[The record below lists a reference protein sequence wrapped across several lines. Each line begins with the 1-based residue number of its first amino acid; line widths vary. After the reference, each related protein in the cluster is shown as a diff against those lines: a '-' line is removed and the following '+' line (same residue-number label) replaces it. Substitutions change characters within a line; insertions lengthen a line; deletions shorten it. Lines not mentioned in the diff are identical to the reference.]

1 MRIGI
6 VCHPTYGGSG
16 VMATELGNFL
26 AKKGHFIHV
35 ISHSMP
41 VRLNP
46 FHANINFH
54 EVYIDPYPLFHHQP
68 YEVALASAIV
78 ETVKREKLDV
88 LHVHYAI
95 PHAYAAYMAAQ
106 ILKDQNIIIPFITT
120 LHGTD
125 ITLVGKNPAYKPAVS
140 FSINHSSYVTA
151 VSESLKKD
159 TEELFDL
166 KNSIEV
172 IPNFVNL
179 KGYDRDP
186 KDKRQYFA
194 NDNETI
200 FCHVSNFRPVK
211 RVLDVIKVFKKV
223 QDQRNSILIM
233 VGDGP
238 DRNIAEK
245 LSRDLGIWD
254 KVIFRGK
261 TYDVQSMLGISD
273 IFLLPSSTE
282 SFGLS
287 ALEAMASH
295 VPVIAS
301 NVGGLSEV
309 VDHNKNG
316 FLENI
321 GDVESMA
328 EDALSL
334 IDNKEKMIN
343 FSNSAREKA
352 ESFSMNEI
360 SQRYLEL
367 YQKLIDE
374 K

>member
-26 AKKGHFIHV
+26 AKKGHVIHV

-46 FHANINFH
+46 FHGNINFH

-95 PHAYAAYMAAQ
+95 PHAYAAYMATQ

-179 KGYDRDP
+179 KGYDREP
-186 KDKRQYFA
+186 KDNRKYFA

-223 QDQRNSILIM
+223 QDQRNSVLIM

-273 IFLLPSSTE
+273 IFLLPSGTE

-295 VPVIAS
+295 VPVIAT

>member
-26 AKKGHFIHV
+26 AKKGHVIHV

-46 FHANINFH
+46 FHGNINFH

-95 PHAYAAYMAAQ
+95 PHAYAAYMATQ

-125 ITLVGKNPAYKPAVS
+125 ITLVGKNPAYKPAIS

-179 KGYDRDP
+179 KGYDREP
-186 KDKRQYFA
+186 KDNRKYFA

-223 QDQRNSILIM
+223 QDQRNSVLIM

-273 IFLLPSSTE
+273 IFLLPSGTE

-295 VPVIAS
+295 VPVIAT

-309 VDHNKNG
+309 VDHDKNG

-367 YQKLIDE
+367 YQKLINE

>member
-26 AKKGHFIHV
+26 AKKGHVIHV

-46 FHANINFH
+46 FHGNINFH

-95 PHAYAAYMAAQ
+95 PHAYAAYMATQ

-166 KNSIEV
+166 KNTIEV

-179 KGYDRDP
+179 KGYDREP
-186 KDKRQYFA
+186 KDKRQCFA

-223 QDQRNSILIM
+223 QDQRNSVLIM

-287 ALEAMASH
+287 ALEAMASY

-343 FSNSAREKA
+343 FSNSARKKA

>member
-26 AKKGHFIHV
+26 AKKGHVIHL

-46 FHANINFH
+46 FHGNINFH

-68 YEVALASAIV
+68 YEVALASSIV

-95 PHAYAAYMAAQ
+95 PHAYAAYMATQ

-125 ITLVGKNPAYKPAVS
+125 ITLVGKNPAYKPAIS

-179 KGYDRDP
+179 KGYDREP
-186 KDKRQYFA
+186 KDNRKYFA

-223 QDQRNSILIM
+223 QDQRNSVLIM

-273 IFLLPSSTE
+273 IFLLPSGTE

-295 VPVIAS
+295 VPVIAT

>member
-26 AKKGHFIHV
+26 AKKGHVIHV

-46 FHANINFH
+46 FHGNINFH

-68 YEVALASAIV
+68 YEGALASAIV

-95 PHAYAAYMAAQ
+95 PHAYAAYMATQ
-106 ILKDQNIIIPFITT
+106 ILKDQSIMIPFITT

-166 KNSIEV
+166 KNTIEV

-179 KGYDRDP
+179 KGYDREP

-223 QDQRNSILIM
+223 QDQRNSVLIM

-287 ALEAMASH
+287 ALEAMASY

-343 FSNSAREKA
+343 FSNSARKKA

>member
-26 AKKGHFIHV
+26 AKKGHVIHV

-46 FHANINFH
+46 FHGNINFH

-95 PHAYAAYMAAQ
+95 PHAYAAYMATQ

-166 KNSIEV
+166 KNTIEV

-179 KGYDRDP
+179 KGYDREP

-211 RVLDVIKVFKKV
+211 KVLDVIKVFKKV
-223 QDQRNSILIM
+223 QDQRNSVLIM

-343 FSNSAREKA
+343 FSNSARKKA

>member
-26 AKKGHFIHV
+26 AKKGHVIHV

-46 FHANINFH
+46 FHGNINFH

-95 PHAYAAYMAAQ
+95 PHAYAAYMATQ

-159 TEELFDL
+159 TEDLFDV
-166 KNSIEV
+166 KNLIEV

-179 KGYDRDP
+179 KGYDRKT

-194 NDNETI
+194 KDNETI

-287 ALEAMASH
+287 ALEAMASY

-334 IDNKEKMIN
+334 IDSKEKMID
-343 FSNSAREKA
+343 FSKSAREKA

>member
-26 AKKGHFIHV
+26 AKKGHVIHL

-46 FHANINFH
+46 FHGNINFH

-95 PHAYAAYMAAQ
+95 PHAYAAYMATQ

-125 ITLVGKNPAYKPAVS
+125 ITLVGKNPAYKPAIS

-179 KGYDRDP
+179 KGYDREP

-223 QDQRNSILIM
+223 QDQRNSVLIM

-273 IFLLPSSTE
+273 IFLLPSGTE

-295 VPVIAS
+295 VPVIAT

>member
-26 AKKGHFIHV
+26 AKKGHVIHL

-46 FHANINFH
+46 FHGNINFH

-68 YEVALASAIV
+68 YEVALASSIV

-95 PHAYAAYMAAQ
+95 PHAYAAYMATQ

-125 ITLVGKNPAYKPAVS
+125 ITLVGKNPAYKPAIS

-179 KGYDRDP
+179 KGYDREP

-211 RVLDVIKVFKKV
+211 RVFDVIKVFKKV
-223 QDQRNSILIM
+223 QDQRNSVLIM

-273 IFLLPSSTE
+273 IFLLPSGTE

-295 VPVIAS
+295 VPVIAT

-367 YQKLIDE
+367 YQKLINE

>member
-26 AKKGHFIHV
+26 AKKGHVIHV

-46 FHANINFH
+46 FHGNINFH

-95 PHAYAAYMAAQ
+95 PHAYAAYMATQ

-179 KGYDRDP
+179 KGYDREP

-223 QDQRNSILIM
+223 QDQRNSVLIM

-287 ALEAMASH
+287 ALEAMASY

-343 FSNSAREKA
+343 FSNSARKKA

>member
-26 AKKGHFIHV
+26 AKKGHVIHV

-46 FHANINFH
+46 FHGNINFH

-95 PHAYAAYMAAQ
+95 PHAYAAYMATQ

-159 TEELFDL
+159 TEDLFDV
-166 KNSIEV
+166 KNLIEV

-179 KGYDRDP
+179 KGYDRKT

-194 NDNETI
+194 KDNETI

-343 FSNSAREKA
+343 FSNSARKKA

>member
-26 AKKGHFIHV
+26 AKKGHVIHV

-46 FHANINFH
+46 FHGNINFH

-95 PHAYAAYMAAQ
+95 PHAYAAYMATQ

-179 KGYDRDP
+179 KGYDREP

-211 RVLDVIKVFKKV
+211 RVFDVIKVFKKV
-223 QDQRNSILIM
+223 QDQRNSVLIM

-273 IFLLPSSTE
+273 IFLLPSGTE

-295 VPVIAS
+295 VPVIAT

-367 YQKLIDE
+367 YQKLINE

>member
-26 AKKGHFIHV
+26 AKKGHVIHL

-46 FHANINFH
+46 FHGNINFH

-95 PHAYAAYMAAQ
+95 PHAYAAYMATQ

-125 ITLVGKNPAYKPAVS
+125 ITLVGKNPAYKPAIS

-179 KGYDRDP
+179 KGYDREP
-186 KDKRQYFA
+186 KDNRKYFA

-223 QDQRNSILIM
+223 QDQRNSVLIM

-273 IFLLPSSTE
+273 IFLLPSGTE

-295 VPVIAS
+295 VPVIAT

>member
-26 AKKGHFIHV
+26 AKKGHVIHV

-46 FHANINFH
+46 FHGNINFH

-95 PHAYAAYMAAQ
+95 PHAYAAYMATQ

-159 TEELFDL
+159 TEDLFDV
-166 KNSIEV
+166 KNLIEV

-179 KGYDRDP
+179 KGYDRKT

-194 NDNETI
+194 KDNETI

-334 IDNKEKMIN
+334 IDSKEKMID
-343 FSNSAREKA
+343 FSKSAREKA

>member
-26 AKKGHFIHV
+26 AKKGHVIHL

-46 FHANINFH
+46 FHGNINFH

-68 YEVALASAIV
+68 YEVALASSIV

-95 PHAYAAYMAAQ
+95 PHAYAAYMATQ

-140 FSINHSSYVTA
+140 FSINHSSYVTG

-179 KGYDRDP
+179 KGYDREP

-211 RVLDVIKVFKKV
+211 RVFDVIKVFKKV
-223 QDQRNSILIM
+223 QDQRNSVLIM

-273 IFLLPSSTE
+273 IFLLPSGTE

-295 VPVIAS
+295 VPVIAT

-309 VDHNKNG
+309 VDHDKNG

>member
-26 AKKGHFIHV
+26 AKKGHVIHV

-46 FHANINFH
+46 FHGNINFH

-68 YEVALASAIV
+68 YEVALASSIV

-95 PHAYAAYMAAQ
+95 PHAYAAYMATQ

-125 ITLVGKNPAYKPAVS
+125 ITLVGKNPAYKPAIS

-179 KGYDRDP
+179 KGYDREP
-186 KDKRQYFA
+186 KDNRKYFA

-211 RVLDVIKVFKKV
+211 RVFDVIKVFKKV
-223 QDQRNSILIM
+223 QDQRNSVLIM

-273 IFLLPSSTE
+273 IFLLPSGTE

-295 VPVIAS
+295 VPVIAT

>member
-26 AKKGHFIHV
+26 AKKGHVIHV

-46 FHANINFH
+46 FHGNINFH

-95 PHAYAAYMAAQ
+95 PHAYAAYMATQ

-179 KGYDRDP
+179 KGYDREP
-186 KDKRQYFA
+186 KDKRQCFA

-211 RVLDVIKVFKKV
+211 KVLDVIKVFKKV
-223 QDQRNSILIM
+223 QDQRNSVLIM

-343 FSNSAREKA
+343 FSNSARKKA

>member
-26 AKKGHFIHV
+26 AKKGHVIHV

-46 FHANINFH
+46 FHGNINFH

-95 PHAYAAYMAAQ
+95 PHAYAAYMATQ
-106 ILKDQNIIIPFITT
+106 ILKDQSIMIPFITT

-179 KGYDRDP
+179 KGYDREP

-223 QDQRNSILIM
+223 QDQRNSVLIM

>member
-26 AKKGHFIHV
+26 AKKGHVIHV

-46 FHANINFH
+46 FHGNINFH

-95 PHAYAAYMAAQ
+95 PHAYAAYMATQ

-125 ITLVGKNPAYKPAVS
+125 ITLVGKNPAYKPAIS

-179 KGYDRDP
+179 KGYDREP
-186 KDKRQYFA
+186 KDNRQYFA

-223 QDQRNSILIM
+223 QDQRNSVLIM

>member
-26 AKKGHFIHV
+26 AKKGHVIHV

-46 FHANINFH
+46 FHGNINFH

-95 PHAYAAYMAAQ
+95 PHAYAAYMATQ

-159 TEELFDL
+159 TEDLFDV
-166 KNSIEV
+166 KNLIEV

-179 KGYDRDP
+179 KGYDRKT

-194 NDNETI
+194 KDNETI

-334 IDNKEKMIN
+334 IDSKEKMIN
-343 FSNSAREKA
+343 FSKSAREKA

>member
-26 AKKGHFIHV
+26 AKKGHVIHV

-46 FHANINFH
+46 FHGNINFH

-95 PHAYAAYMAAQ
+95 PHAYAAYMATQ
-106 ILKDQNIIIPFITT
+106 ILKDQSIMIPFITT

-179 KGYDRDP
+179 KGYDREP

-223 QDQRNSILIM
+223 QDQRNSVLIM

-287 ALEAMASH
+287 ALEAMASY

-343 FSNSAREKA
+343 FSNSARKKA

>member
-26 AKKGHFIHV
+26 AKKGHVIHL

-46 FHANINFH
+46 FHGNINFH

-95 PHAYAAYMAAQ
+95 PHAYAAYMATQ

-179 KGYDRDP
+179 KGYDREP

-211 RVLDVIKVFKKV
+211 RVFDVIKVFKKV
-223 QDQRNSILIM
+223 QDQRNSVLIM

-273 IFLLPSSTE
+273 IFLLPSGTE

-295 VPVIAS
+295 VPVIAT

>member
-26 AKKGHFIHV
+26 AKKGHVIHV

-46 FHANINFH
+46 FHGNINFH

-95 PHAYAAYMAAQ
+95 PHAYAAYMATQ

-179 KGYDRDP
+179 KGYDREP
-186 KDKRQYFA
+186 KDNRQYFA

-223 QDQRNSILIM
+223 QDQRNSVLIM

-273 IFLLPSSTE
+273 IFLLPSGTE

-295 VPVIAS
+295 VPVIAT

>member
-26 AKKGHFIHV
+26 AKKGHVIHV

-46 FHANINFH
+46 FHGNINFH

-95 PHAYAAYMAAQ
+95 PHAYAAYMATQ

-125 ITLVGKNPAYKPAVS
+125 ITLVGKNTAYKPAVS

-179 KGYDRDP
+179 KGYDREP

-211 RVLDVIKVFKKV
+211 KVLDVIKVFKKV
-223 QDQRNSILIM
+223 QDQRNSVLIM

-343 FSNSAREKA
+343 FSNSARKKA

>member
-26 AKKGHFIHV
+26 AKKGHVIHV

-46 FHANINFH
+46 FHGNINFH

-95 PHAYAAYMAAQ
+95 PHAYAAYMATQ

-166 KNSIEV
+166 KNTIEV

-179 KGYDRDP
+179 KGYDREP
-186 KDKRQYFA
+186 KDKRQCFA

-223 QDQRNSILIM
+223 QDQRNSVLIM

-343 FSNSAREKA
+343 FSNSARKKA

>member
-26 AKKGHFIHV
+26 AKKGHVIHL

-46 FHANINFH
+46 FHGNINFH

-68 YEVALASAIV
+68 YEVALASSIV

-95 PHAYAAYMAAQ
+95 PHAYAAYMATQ

-125 ITLVGKNPAYKPAVS
+125 ITLVGKNPAYKPAIS

-179 KGYDRDP
+179 KGYDREP
-186 KDKRQYFA
+186 KDNRQYFA

-223 QDQRNSILIM
+223 QDQRNSVLIM

-273 IFLLPSSTE
+273 IFLLPSGTE

-295 VPVIAS
+295 VPVIAT

-367 YQKLIDE
+367 YQKLINE

>member
-26 AKKGHFIHV
+26 AKKGHVIHV

-46 FHANINFH
+46 FHGNINFH

-68 YEVALASAIV
+68 YEVALASSIV

-95 PHAYAAYMAAQ
+95 PHAYAAYMATQ

-125 ITLVGKNPAYKPAVS
+125 ITLVGKNPAYKPAIS

-179 KGYDRDP
+179 KGYDREP
-186 KDKRQYFA
+186 KDNRKYFA

-223 QDQRNSILIM
+223 QDQRNSVLIM

-273 IFLLPSSTE
+273 IFLLPSGTE

-295 VPVIAS
+295 VPVIAT

-367 YQKLIDE
+367 YQKLINE

>member
-26 AKKGHFIHV
+26 ANKGHVIHV

-46 FHANINFH
+46 FHGNINFH

-78 ETVKREKLDV
+78 ETVKREKLDL

-95 PHAYAAYMAAQ
+95 PHAYAAYMATQ

-179 KGYDRDP
+179 KGYDREP

-223 QDQRNSILIM
+223 QDQRNSVLIM

>member
-26 AKKGHFIHV
+26 AKKGHVIHV

-46 FHANINFH
+46 FHGNINFH

-68 YEVALASAIV
+68 YEVALASSIV

-95 PHAYAAYMAAQ
+95 PHAYAAYMATQ

-125 ITLVGKNPAYKPAVS
+125 ITLVGKNPAYKPAIS

-179 KGYDRDP
+179 KGYDREP

-211 RVLDVIKVFKKV
+211 RVFDVIKVFKKV
-223 QDQRNSILIM
+223 QDQRNSVLIM

-273 IFLLPSSTE
+273 IFLLPSGTE

-295 VPVIAS
+295 VPVIAT

-367 YQKLIDE
+367 YQKLINE

>member
-26 AKKGHFIHV
+26 AKKGHVIHL

-46 FHANINFH
+46 FHGNINFH

-68 YEVALASAIV
+68 YEVALASSIV

-95 PHAYAAYMAAQ
+95 PHAYAAYMATQ

-125 ITLVGKNPAYKPAVS
+125 ITLVGKNPAYKPAIS

-179 KGYDRDP
+179 KGYDREP
-186 KDKRQYFA
+186 KDNRKYFA

-223 QDQRNSILIM
+223 QDQRNSVLIM

-273 IFLLPSSTE
+273 IFLLPSGTE

-295 VPVIAS
+295 VPVIAT

-367 YQKLIDE
+367 YQKLINE

>member
-26 AKKGHFIHV
+26 AKKGHVIHL

-46 FHANINFH
+46 FHGNINFH

-68 YEVALASAIV
+68 YEVALASSIV

-95 PHAYAAYMAAQ
+95 PHAYAAYMATQ

-179 KGYDRDP
+179 KGYDREP
-186 KDKRQYFA
+186 KDNRKYFA

-211 RVLDVIKVFKKV
+211 RVFDVIKVFKKV
-223 QDQRNSILIM
+223 QDQRNSVLIM

-273 IFLLPSSTE
+273 IFLLPSGTE

-295 VPVIAS
+295 VPVIAT

-367 YQKLIDE
+367 YQKLINE

>member
-26 AKKGHFIHV
+26 AKKGHVIHV

-46 FHANINFH
+46 FHGNINFH

-95 PHAYAAYMAAQ
+95 PHAYAAYMATQ
-106 ILKDQNIIIPFITT
+106 ILKDQSIMIPFITT

-125 ITLVGKNPAYKPAVS
+125 ITLVGKNHAYKPAVS

-166 KNSIEV
+166 KNTIEV

-179 KGYDRDP
+179 KGYDREP

-211 RVLDVIKVFKKV
+211 KVLDVIKVFKKV
-223 QDQRNSILIM
+223 QDQRNSVLIM

-343 FSNSAREKA
+343 FSNSARKKA

>member
-26 AKKGHFIHV
+26 AKKGHVIHL

-46 FHANINFH
+46 FHGNINFH

-68 YEVALASAIV
+68 YEVALASSIV

-95 PHAYAAYMAAQ
+95 PHAYAAYMATQ

-125 ITLVGKNPAYKPAVS
+125 ITLVGKNPAYKPAIS

-179 KGYDRDP
+179 KGYDREP
-186 KDKRQYFA
+186 KDNRKYFA

-211 RVLDVIKVFKKV
+211 RVFDVIKVFKKV
-223 QDQRNSILIM
+223 QDQRNSVLIM

-273 IFLLPSSTE
+273 IFLLPSGTE

-295 VPVIAS
+295 VPVIAT

>member
-26 AKKGHFIHV
+26 AKKGHVIHV

-46 FHANINFH
+46 FHGNINFH

-95 PHAYAAYMAAQ
+95 PHAYAAYMATQ
-106 ILKDQNIIIPFITT
+106 ILKDQSIMIPFITT

-140 FSINHSSYVTA
+140 FSINHRSYVTA

-179 KGYDRDP
+179 KGYDREP
-186 KDKRQYFA
+186 KDKRQCFA

-211 RVLDVIKVFKKV
+211 KVLDVIKVFKKV
-223 QDQRNSILIM
+223 QDQRNSVLIM

-367 YQKLIDE
+367 YHKLIDE

>member
-26 AKKGHFIHV
+26 AKKGHVIHV

-46 FHANINFH
+46 FHGNINFH

-95 PHAYAAYMAAQ
+95 PHAYAAYMATQ

-179 KGYDRDP
+179 KGYDREP

-211 RVLDVIKVFKKV
+211 RVFDVIKVFKKV
-223 QDQRNSILIM
+223 QDQRNSVLIM

-273 IFLLPSSTE
+273 IFLLPSGTE

-295 VPVIAS
+295 VPVIAT

>member
-26 AKKGHFIHV
+26 AKKGHVIHL

-46 FHANINFH
+46 FHGNINFH

-95 PHAYAAYMAAQ
+95 PHAYAAYMATQ

-125 ITLVGKNPAYKPAVS
+125 ITLVGKNPAYKPAIS

-179 KGYDRDP
+179 KGYDREP

-211 RVLDVIKVFKKV
+211 RVFDVIKVFKKV
-223 QDQRNSILIM
+223 QDQRNSVLIM

-273 IFLLPSSTE
+273 IFLLPSGTE

-309 VDHNKNG
+309 VDHDKNG

>member
-26 AKKGHFIHV
+26 AKKGHVIHV

-46 FHANINFH
+46 FHGNINFH

-78 ETVKREKLDV
+78 ETVKREKLDL

-95 PHAYAAYMAAQ
+95 PHAYAAYMATQ

-179 KGYDRDP
+179 KGYDREP

-223 QDQRNSILIM
+223 QDQRNSVLIM

>member
-26 AKKGHFIHV
+26 GMQGHIIHV

-46 FHANINFH
+46 FHGNINFH

-95 PHAYAAYMAAQ
+95 PHAYAAYMATQ
-106 ILKDQNIIIPFITT
+106 ILKDQNVIIPVITT

-159 TEELFDL
+159 TEELFDV

-179 KGYDRDP
+179 KGYNR
-186 KDKRQYFA
+186 KSQDKRQCFA

-223 QDQRNSILIM
+223 QDERNSVLIM

-245 LSRDLGIWD
+245 LSRDLGVWD

-273 IFLLPSSTE
+273 IFLLPSSAE

-321 GDVESMA
+321 GDVDAMA
-328 EDALSL
+328 KDALL
-334 IDNKEKMIN
+334 LMENKEKMLD
-343 FSNSAREKA
+343 FSNSARKKA
-352 ESFSMNEI
+352 ESFSMNQI

-367 YQKLIDE
+367 YQKLINE

>member
-26 AKKGHFIHV
+26 AKKGHVIHL

-46 FHANINFH
+46 FHGNINFH

-68 YEVALASAIV
+68 YEVALASSIV

-95 PHAYAAYMAAQ
+95 PHAYAAYMATQ

-140 FSINHSSYVTA
+140 FSINHSSYVTG

-179 KGYDRDP
+179 KGYDREP

-211 RVLDVIKVFKKV
+211 RVFDVIKVFKKV
-223 QDQRNSILIM
+223 QDQRNSVLIM

-273 IFLLPSSTE
+273 IFLLPSGTE

-295 VPVIAS
+295 VPVIAT